1 MICTLVSVMLCE
13 LSTVDIKRLLN
24 ITYIKRQFYALH
36 FINVNVFGMLIHK
49 NKVKCSL
56 HGGNAEA
63 YMYLYI
69 G

>member
-1 MICTLVSVMLCE
+1 MIGTLVNVMLCE

-24 ITYIKRQFYALH
+24 ITYVKTQFYALNY
-36 FINVNVFGMLIHK
+36 INVNVFGMLIHK

-56 HGGNAEA
+56 HGRNTEA